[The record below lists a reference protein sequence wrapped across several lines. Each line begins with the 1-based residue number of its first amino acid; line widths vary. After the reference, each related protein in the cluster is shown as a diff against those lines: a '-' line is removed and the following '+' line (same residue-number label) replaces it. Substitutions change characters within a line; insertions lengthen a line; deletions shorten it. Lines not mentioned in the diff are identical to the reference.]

1 MNNCGPKSR
10 LWDFMRRQGGQA
22 TAEYG
27 ILMWFVAFA
36 GTVTLFVFFFGF
48 EEAIID
54 YYEDIVNLVC
64 LPIP

>member
-1 MNNCGPKSR
+1 MTTCGLTNR
-10 LWDFMRRQGGQA
+10 LRDLLREQGGQA

-27 ILMWFVAFA
+27 ILMWFVAFV
-36 GTVTLFVFFFGF
+36 GTATLFVFFFGF

-64 LPIP
+64 LPVP